1 MATKSAP
8 FSMRLSQRMEA
19 LVDRE
24 AKRTGRSK
32 GAIVEALAEEALRM
46 RLFPGIGFKGK
57 DWDRRAWVMGT
68 GLDVWEVVDV
78 YKDVGSVE
86 RMVEGWSIN
95 ERQIQLALDYY
106 KMFGEEIDAA
116 IAENR
121 RPIEQ
126 LEEEY
131 PFIRVIRIPS
141 EQASDVS

>member
-8 FSMRLSQRMEA
+8 FSMRLSRRMEA
-19 LVDRE
+19 LIDRE

-32 GAIVEALAEEALRM
+32 GAIVEALADEALRM
-46 RLFPGIGFKGK
+46 RLFPGIGFMGR

-68 GLDVWEVVDV
+68 GLDVWQVVDIH
-78 YKDVGSVE
+78 KDVGSVE
-86 RMVEGWSIN
+86 QMTEGWSIN

-106 KMFGEEIDAA
+106 KMFPEEIDAI
-116 IAENR
+116 IADNK

-131 PFIRVIRIPS
+131 PSIAVLRIP
-141 EQASDVS
+141 V

>member
-8 FSMRLSQRMEA
+8 FSMRLSKRMEM
-19 LVDRE
+19 LIDRE

-32 GAIVEALAEEALRM
+32 GAIVEALADEALRM
-46 RLFPGIGFKGK
+46 RLFPGIGFKGT
-57 DWDRRAWVMGT
+57 DWDRRAWMMGT
-68 GLDVWEVVDV
+68 GLDVWQVVDV
-78 YKDVGSVE
+78 YNDVGSVE

-106 KMFGEEIDAA
+106 KMFPEEIDAA

-131 PFIRVIRIPS
+131 PSIPVLRIP
-141 EQASDVS
+141 V

>member
-8 FSMRLSQRMEA
+8 FSMRLSKRMET
-19 LVDRE
+19 LIDRE

-32 GAIVEALAEEALRM
+32 GAIVEALADEALRM
-46 RLFPGIGFKGK
+46 RLFPGIGFMGR

-68 GLDVWEVVDV
+68 GLDVWQVVEI

-86 RMVEGWSIN
+86 HMIEGWSID

-106 KMFGEEIDAA
+106 KMFGEEIDDA

-131 PFIRVIRIPS
+131 PFIAVSRV
-141 EQASDVS
+141 DV

>member
-1 MATKSAP
+1 MVTKSAP
-8 FSMRLSQRMEA
+8 FSMRLSKRMEA

-46 RLFPGIGFKGK
+46 RLFPGIGFNGK
-57 DWDRRAWVMGT
+57 DWERRAWVMGT
-68 GLDVWEVVDV
+68 GLDVWQVVDV

-106 KMFGEEIDAA
+106 KMFPEEVDAM
-116 IAENR
+116 IADNK

-131 PFIRVIRIPS
+131 PSIPVLRIP
-141 EQASDVS
+141 V

>member
-1 MATKSAP
+1 MMATKSAP
-8 FSMRLSQRMEA
+8 FSMRLSKRMEA
-19 LVDRE
+19 LVDVE
-24 AKRTGRSK
+24 ARRTGRSK

-46 RLFPGIGFKGK
+46 RLFPGIGFMGR

-68 GLDVWEVVDV
+68 GLDVWQVIDI

-106 KMFGEEIDAA
+106 KMFPEEIDAM
-116 IAENR
+116 IADNK

-131 PFIRVIRIPS
+131 PSIPVLRIP
-141 EQASDVS
+141 V